1 MKKDLSYYM
10 SLNYP
15 IEIVKIP
22 SDEGGGFMA
31 TIPQLG
37 RNVFVG
43 DGDTVEEALKTLE
56 FVKEEWFK
64 TYLERGHDIPLPE
77 EVEEKDYSGKFITR
91 VSPALHRQLAKAAR
105 KSNQSLNQ
113 YLVQIL
119 SSASSVEDVKSHIDE
134 QLSHLCDRI
143 EASYNA
149 MSSLV
154 YRVAKNTQTEDKP
167 DYSQYKQ
174 QFEKNIIAEGFK
186 TGDYR

>member
-1 MKKDLSYYM
+1 VADRLKYYM

-22 SDEGGGFMA
+22 NDEGDGYA
-31 TIPQLG
+31 ASIPQLG
-37 RNVFVG
+37 RNTFVG

-77 EVEEKDYSGKFITR
+77 EVDEKEYSGRFITR

-119 SSASSVEDVKSHIDE
+119 SSASSLEEVKLHIDE
-134 QLSHLCDRI
+134 QFSHLCDRI
-143 EASYNA
+143 EASYDA
-149 MSSLV
+149 MSSWI
-154 YRVAKNTQTEDKP
+154 YKVAINTQTEIKP
-167 DYSQYKQ
+167 DFSQYAQ
-174 QFEKNIIAEGFK
+174 QFEKNVIAEGFEI
-186 TGDYR
+186 GDYK